1 MLDLSVL
8 LGERICK
15 VPVVAPA
22 GSESRVRHQPLARE
36 FGFIVSEGGIKM
48 RMTAKLATIAALSLL
63 GTGCATKKYVAQTVA
78 PIDARVTGTETKNTE
93 QDKLIAEHGK
103 NIEELDRSTSRT
115 REQLKDTDAKAVAAG
130 EAAAKADQKADGAQ
144 RAADGAKTLA
154 QQGLDANVQL
164 ARTVDAM
171 NKYQVLKTETV
182 LFKVNQATLTDDAKS
197 QLQELAKSTDG
208 LDRYVIEVQ
217 GFTDK
222 TGTTSINERLSQQ
235 RAQEVARYLA
245 NEYKVPVRCIALLGS
260 GYALPVADDKTRE
273 GRKLNRRVEIRLY
286 VPEAATATKSV
297 TTAKTGADQN

>member
-1 MLDLSVL
+1 
-8 LGERICK
+8 
-15 VPVVAPA
+15 
-22 GSESRVRHQPLARE
+22 
-36 FGFIVSEGGIKM
+36 
-48 RMTAKLATIAALSLL
+48 
-63 GTGCATKKYVAQTVA
+63 
-78 PIDARVTGTETKNTE
+78 
-93 QDKLIAEHGK
+93 
-103 NIEELDRSTSRT
+103 
-115 REQLKDTDAKAVAAG
+115 LKDTDAKAVAAG
-130 EAAAKADQKADGAQ
+130 EAAAKADQKADGAWK
-144 RAADGAKTLA
+144 AADGAKSLA
-154 QQGLDANVQL
+154 QQGLDANAQL

-222 TGTTSINERLSQQ
+222 TGSASINERLSQQ

-245 NEYKVPVRCIALLGS
+245 NEYKVPVRSIALLGS

-286 VPEAATATKSV
+286 VPEAATATKSM
-297 TTAKTGADQN
+297 TAKTGAEQE

>member
-1 MLDLSVL
+1 M
-8 LGERICK
+8 K
-15 VPVVAPA
+15 
-22 GSESRVRHQPLARE
+22 
-36 FGFIVSEGGIKM
+36 
-48 RMTAKLATIAALSLL
+48 MTAKLATIAALSLL

-93 QDKLIAEHGK
+93 QDKQIAEHGK

-130 EAAAKADQKADGAQ
+130 EAAAKADQKADGAWK
-144 RAADGAKTLA
+144 AADGAKSLA
-154 QQGLDANVQL
+154 QQGLDANAQL

-182 LFKVNQATLTDDAKS
+182 LFTVNQAKLTDDAKS

-222 TGTTSINERLSQQ
+222 TGTTMINERLSQQ
-235 RAQEVARYLA
+235 RAQEVARFLA
-245 NEYKVPVRCIALLGS
+245 NEYKIPVRSISMLGS

-273 GRKLNRRVEIRLY
+273 GRKLNRRVEVRLF
-286 VPEAATATKSV
+286 VPEAATASKAM
-297 TTAKTGADQN
+297 TAKSGAQQ